1 MKGLAA
7 CRTMLAVT
15 VFVAAIVAYPLLLP
29 GSYPLG
35 VGIIAGAMAASTVGF
50 VLLLGYAEQ
59 LAIGQAGFCM
69 VGGYANALL
78 CVHHG
83 FDPFLALLIGVALAM
98 AIAYVIASPILKLRG
113 FVLAMASLALH
124 LMLIVA
130 ALEFPFTG
138 GALGTYGIP
147 KFAIFGVSLASDLA
161 FYFFVWLVVLIAV
174 AIGLNIDRS
183 RIGRALKAIAASEMA
198 AGSVGIDIV
207 KYKVQMFV
215 ISAAM

>member
-1 MKGLAA
+1 MRLAA
-7 CRTMLAVT
+7 RKTTIAVT
-15 VFVAAIVAYPLLLP
+15 VFVAAVIAYPLAFP

-50 VLLLGYAEQ
+50 VLLLGYAQQ

-69 VGGYANALL
+69 VGGYASAILCVNHGWDPFVALL
-78 CVHHG
+78 VG
-83 FDPFLALLIGVALAM
+83 AVLAM
-98 AIAYVIASPILKLRG
+98 LVAWVIATPILKLRG

-130 ALEFPFTG
+130 ALEAPFTG
-138 GALGTYGIP
+138 GALGTYGVP
-147 KFAIFGVSLASDLA
+147 KFAILGLPLASDLA
-161 FYFFVWLVVLIAV
+161 FYFFVWAIVLIAIG
-174 AIGLNIDRS
+174 IGLNIDRS

-207 KYKVQMFV
+207 TYKAQMLV
-215 ISAAM
+215 ISAA